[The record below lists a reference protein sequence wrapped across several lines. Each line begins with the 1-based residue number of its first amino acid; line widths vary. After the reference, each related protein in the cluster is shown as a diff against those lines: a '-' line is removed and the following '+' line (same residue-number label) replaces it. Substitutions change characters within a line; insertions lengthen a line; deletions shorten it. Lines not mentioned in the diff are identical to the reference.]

1 MVNQIFHAF
10 SQGWNTFLKLKILS
24 VNYTKFVKNHIISS
38 KRAFSSKRDCFF
50 SCCQFGSVFFKIIL
64 KILSIKITSK
74 NIFEKCKIL
83 LVNFNMFFVILEGLE
98 TDSAKSSLGFLD
110 DLSEGHLLFFLFF
123 RNILPNQNFT

>member
-24 VNYTKFVKNHIISS
+24 VNYIKFVKNHLISP
-38 KRAFSSKRDCFF
+38 KRDYFF
-50 SCCQFGSVFFKIIL
+50 WCCQFGSVFLKIIL

-83 LVNFNMFFVILEGLE
+83 LVNFNMFFAILEGLE

-110 DLSEGHLLFFLFF
+110 DLSEGHLLFFIF
-123 RNILPNQNFT
+123 